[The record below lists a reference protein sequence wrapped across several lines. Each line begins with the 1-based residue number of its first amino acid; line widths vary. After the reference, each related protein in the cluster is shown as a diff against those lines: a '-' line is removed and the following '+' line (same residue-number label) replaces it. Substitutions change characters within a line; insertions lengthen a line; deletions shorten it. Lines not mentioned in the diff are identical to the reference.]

1 MPEYADHFDRLNPG
15 VWKTV
20 SVAVLGSFLAQLDAT
35 VVNVSLGSLAVELHS
50 SLQTIQ
56 WVTSGYLLAL
66 ALMLPLN
73 GWLVERI
80 GTKRLYL
87 FCFSGFTLSSAL
99 CALSWSADSLIGFRV
114 LQGISGGLMAPLTQ
128 LMIARAAGKHMVR
141 VMGYVAVPVLLGPI
155 VGPVVAGAILQHESW
170 RWLFLINL
178 PIGVLAIVLASWFL
192 PADDNVRCAWLLSRI
207 ARRAGWQLS
216 GSRRVFAA
224 VGYEA
229 TTMQAIADRSDSS
242 IGALYN
248 YFPDKES
255 VAATLRQQYSE
266 DLQSRVKSIMVE
278 STNMSVVRFA
288 ESFFDC
294 ITDFVQ
300 DRPAWLNLVA
310 APISLHRA
318 KSARNALRSTIADAF
333 RSKNP
338 FLSPE
343 RALLAANVAVQIVK
357 GMRTLWGETEAKSRD
372 LVAAEFRKLLTSYL
386 QEVLCERERAKS

>member
-1 MPEYADHFDRLNPG
+1 MRVAPQQDR
-15 VWKTV
+15 
-20 SVAVLGSFLAQLDAT
+20 S
-35 VVNVSLGSLAVELHS
+35 
-50 SLQTIQ
+50 
-56 WVTSGYLLAL
+56 
-66 ALMLPLN
+66 
-73 GWLVERI
+73 
-80 GTKRLYL
+80 
-87 FCFSGFTLSSAL
+87 
-99 CALSWSADSLIGFRV
+99 
-114 LQGISGGLMAPLTQ
+114 
-128 LMIARAAGKHMVR
+128 
-141 VMGYVAVPVLLGPI
+141 
-155 VGPVVAGAILQHESW
+155 
-170 RWLFLINL
+170 
-178 PIGVLAIVLASWFL
+178 
-192 PADDNVRCAWLLSRI
+192 
-207 ARRAGWQLS
+207 ARRLARFLQAAAEL
-216 GSRRVFAA
+216 FAA

-266 DLQSRVKSIMVE
+266 DLRSRVKSLMVQ
-278 STNMSVVRFA
+278 SNNLSAVRFA

-357 GMRTLWGETEAKSRD
+357 GMRTLWRETEAKSRD
-372 LVAAEFRKLLTSYL
+372 LVAAEFRKVLTSYL
-386 QEVLCERERAKS
+386 QGVLCERDRAKS